1 MNGVNKKYS
10 VLIIED
16 DPHNLKFLQTLLSR
30 YFNITTC
37 RTESEFFNLIT
48 TEKYDLLLMDISLSG
63 EKSGI
68 GLIKSLRKIP
78 LYKNTPIIALSA
90 HVAESDK
97 YEALNA
103 GANLYLRKPVQN
115 RILVDSIFSL
125 LERKGN

>member
-1 MNGVNKKYS
+1 MNGVHKKYS

-78 LYKNTPIIALSA
+78 LYKNIPIIALSA

-115 RILVDSIFSL
+115 RILIDSIFSL

>member
-10 VLIIED
+10 VLIID
-16 DPHNLKFLQTLLSR
+16 DDLHNLKFLQTLLSK
-30 YFNITTC
+30 YFNVTTC
-37 RTESEFFNLIT
+37 RTESEFFNLVTI
-48 TEKYDLLLMDISLSG
+48 EKYDLLLMDISLSG

-68 GLIKSLRKIP
+68 ELIKSLRKIP
-78 LYKNTPIIALSA
+78 LHKSIPVIALSA

-115 RILVDSIFSL
+115 RILIESIFSV
-125 LERKGN
+125 LERKES

>member
-115 RILVDSIFSL
+115 RILIDSIFSL